1 MHEAEIGAPQLTVEV
16 SSPTAR
22 VMVFAVTGEIDLATS
37 PALRDRLLSDRPWSG
52 RGAIVDLTRVTFLG
66 SAGIMTLLDVHD
78 RAVREGKELVLVVPG
93 PVVARTLEIA
103 GVAAAFTIRTTLTDA
118 LTVFD

>member
-1 MHEAEIGAPQLTVEV
+1 MHNADTGSPRLTVEV

-22 VMVFAVTGEIDLATS
+22 VMVFAVAGEIDLATS
-37 PALRDRLLSDRPWSG
+37 PALRDRLLSDRPWHG
-52 RGAIVDLTRVTFLG
+52 RGAVVDLTRVTFLG

-78 RAVREGKELVLVVPG
+78 RAEREGKDLVLVVPG

-103 GVAAAFTIRTTLTDA
+103 GVATAFTIRPTLTAA
-118 LTVFD
+118 LAVFD